1 MTTPSVDW
9 SSLEDAYGPATEVPR
24 LLDEVRQAKRE
35 HAFSEALGN
44 LYSHVLH
51 QGTIYSASPFA
62 VREVISMLRAS
73 VKDAQKRP
81 ALYELL
87 NEFAHAARISHEN
100 GRFIPCC
107 SGGDPA
113 HGDAI
118 RDELDRARDQF
129 VEDLEDPN
137 PQLRAR
143 ACSLL
148 AAFEN
153 ADATVVELVRNKY
166 VIEPDRHARH
176 AIFDAL
182 MRVKASVRHW
192 PAVLDAGLQRE
203 TEPEDRFPILFSQI
217 QESKPPASDAIWRD
231 FVKTFAAANAGQM
244 TSSVDERFFEAL
256 TAFGQEDQCSLML
269 EALDLSVESGLTCA
283 LTARLLRSAFEDRRT
298 GWDQTSYS
306 QLPKDGSTPDPRNS
320 MYRMAFRA
328 MGLLLMMKLF
338 PFLFRWKMRRMA
350 KGMKSKPTG
359 IEKIEF
365 WGIEGN
371 PPEIPT
377 PLTPLQQRVLAA
389 LAQKPEVW
397 IFRTNLWSLFKLP
410 ESSESLRA
418 FVAQRFPPPRT

>member
-1 MTTPSVDW
+1 MTTSSVDW
-9 SSLEDAYGPATEVPR
+9 SSLEDAYGPATEVPH
-24 LLDEVRQAKRE
+24 LLEKVRQAKSE
-35 HAFSEALGN
+35 HAFSQALGN

-62 VREVISMLRAS
+62 VREVIAMLRAS

-118 RDELDRARDQF
+118 RDELDLARAQF
-129 VEDLEDPN
+129 FQDLEDPN
-137 PQLRAR
+137 PQVRAS

-153 ADATVVELVRNKY
+153 ADTTVVELVRNKY
-166 VIEPDRHARH
+166 LIEQDRHARH
-176 AIFDAL
+176 SIFDAL
-182 MRVKASVRHW
+182 MRVKSSVRDW

-217 QESKPPASDAIWRD
+217 QASLAPARDAIWRD

-256 TAFGQEDQCSLML
+256 TSLGQEDQCTLML
-269 EALDLSVESGLTCA
+269 EALDLSVESGLVCA
-283 LTARLLRSAFEDRRT
+283 LTARLLRSALEDGRT
-298 GWDQTSYS
+298 GWGQVSYS

-328 MGLLLMMKLF
+328 MGLLLLMKLF

-350 KGMKSKPTG
+350 KGMRAKPTG

-365 WGIEGN
+365 WGLEGN
-371 PPEIPT
+371 PPEMPM
-377 PLTPLQQRVLAA
+377 PLTAVQQRVLVA

-397 IFRTNLWSLFKLP
+397 IFRTNLWSLFTLP
-410 ESSESLRA
+410 ESAESLSA
-418 FVAQRFPPPRT
+418 FVAERSSN